1 MRSDPFSDDYWIE
14 EFQVTE
20 ADLDRICDH
29 IEEVNQAQDLTALA
43 KRIVRGRLRYGPE
56 EDSVPAQS
64 DWAEDAS
71 VRLWDP
77 AGEWETGDHAIVAV
91 SGRSGETQFEPFV
104 GEVVQVGVDR
114 VTFQIDALG
123 WSRDYFTQTQYSP
136 DDLKKWRDKVREV
149 LVEKRVGKDIDAWI
163 DYVILEFGERIISQL
178 LEALR
183 CDDRFVR
190 LAGRWFLRDLA
201 VPVTDDQLTTL
212 AWAMVALE
220 EPAATDELVPLVD
233 PPLAEGDPGL
243 FGLYLAMRERPE
255 LFQNAD
261 RGKRP
266 RWVLAGAPP
275 GPHPSRHAAY
285 DPETYEILCLPG
297 EDMPPE
303 AIHRLWELELLGAV
317 TAAD

>member
-1 MRSDPFSDDYWIE
+1 MRDRFTEQYWEE

-20 ADLDRICDH
+20 ADLDRITGH
-29 IEEVNQAQDLTALA
+29 IRDTKTAYDLTTLA
-43 KRIVRGRLRYGPE
+43 RRVVRGRLRHGPE
-56 EDSVPAQS
+56 TSAPAQR
-64 DWAEDAS
+64 DWVKDLS
-71 VRLWDP
+71 VRLWNP
-77 AGEWETGDHAIVAV
+77 ARDVEWETGDQTYIWTWSFKHKRDEVKIGEIV
-91 SGRSGETQFEPFV
+91 E
-104 GEVVQVGVDR
+104 
-114 VTFQIDALG
+114 IDHEYA
-123 WSRDYFTQTQYSP
+123 YI
-136 DDLKKWRDKVREV
+136 
-149 LVEKRVGKDIDAWI
+149 LVEDVSRNLRKLERADPGSTDAKRWHRRVQEAIEA
-163 DYVILEFGERIISQL
+163 LEEGTSEEDQVERVVLKHGQRTMSQL
-178 LEALR
+178 LDTLR
-183 CDDRFVR
+183 ADQRFVR

-220 EPAATDELVPLVD
+220 ESAATDELVPLVD

-266 RWVLAGAPP
+266 RWVLAGAPS
-275 GPHPSRHAAY
+275 GTHPSRHAAY